1 MKVQIRLDHIQIVR
15 IATDFFSIF
24 FTFTKRSTFCFFN
37 TFFGDFLLVLE
48 AIDLILLRLIVLSN
62 RVVLFIK
69 TSLWKLLYI
78 FIPISGKFNKSLLI
92 SSVMIYLAT
101 RFCRFFRESHE
112 KGDPFSLKKCTHF
125 RMLNSFFFVNNSEAS
140 WLDEQM
146 HLSDINK
153 SMWFWEKNCLRSP
166 FHEKLI
172 VCSSFWF
179 PHS

>member
-1 MKVQIRLDHIQIVR
+1 MKYKYQLIIMNFFKEKKIKDHILLVQIEMKVQIRLDHIQIVR

-78 FIPISGKFNKSLLI
+78 FISISIRKFNQSWFTWLQDFVDFL
-92 SSVMIYLAT
+92 
-101 RFCRFFRESHE
+101 ES
-112 KGDPFSLKKCTHF
+112 
-125 RMLNSFFFVNNSEAS
+125 RMKRVIL
-140 WLDEQM
+140 
-146 HLSDINK
+146 
-153 SMWFWEKNCLRSP
+153 
-166 FHEKLI
+166 
-172 VCSSFWF
+172 F
-179 PHS
+179 P